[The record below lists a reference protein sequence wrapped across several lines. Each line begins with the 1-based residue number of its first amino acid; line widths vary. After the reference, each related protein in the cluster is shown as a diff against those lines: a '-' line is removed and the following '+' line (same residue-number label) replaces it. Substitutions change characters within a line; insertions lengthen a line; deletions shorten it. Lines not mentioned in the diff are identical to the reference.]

1 MKNFTTVFNFRVLI
15 VFILTSIT
23 YYLCLT
29 YNFYLKNDYNIISI
43 AIVFPLVFC
52 ITSAF
57 QKRQSA
63 LRYFSEVRSNLVGI
77 MEYFYS
83 LKKMKDSERLDLK
96 ALLIDISNM
105 NVKYLTKKDNGIGIN
120 DIRIKLAAL
129 HDIILKSNF
138 DENLYRGIMQTK
150 QELSRCIENLSSLK
164 NHNTPKSLRAYCL
177 LFIYIFP
184 FIYVPGILGDTN
196 VSDMQHNVLIYVLC
210 ILISFVLVALYN
222 IQDFIENPFD
232 NEGLDDIKM
241 DDYFMDKKE
250 L

>member
-1 MKNFTTVFNFRVLI
+1 MALCSLFAQENWAESTGFDEDGLW
-15 VFILTSIT
+15 LTEQPEF
-23 YYLCLT
+23 LPV
-29 YNFYLKNDYNIISI
+29 DD
-43 AIVFPLVFC
+43 
-52 ITSAF
+52 AF
-57 QKRQSA
+57 Q
-63 LRYFSEVRSNLVGI
+63 FSFETGG
-77 MEYFYS
+77 
-83 LKKMKDSERLDLK
+83 DG
-96 ALLIDISNM
+96 A
-105 NVKYLTKKDNGIGIN
+105 
-120 DIRIKLAAL
+120 
-129 HDIILKSNF
+129 
-138 DENLYRGIMQTK
+138 
-150 QELSRCIENLSSLK
+150 SRASS
-164 NHNTPKSLRAYCL
+164 HAGSVSIPATPKSLRAYCL